1 MVNDVNEK
9 IELQNQYNSKQSE
22 LNQCT
27 WQLASLNDRIESVKS
42 LKEKFIDLKSDLEDF
57 KSKLREESRESHDY
71 WKGQLLKEHNNL
83 FKSSL
88 INGSIAT
95 YIKNI
100 DRNLDDLNTELMRLQ
115 NEAYSTEGLIG
126 SLKSSLNWISTK
138 IDNIFN

>member
-1 MVNDVNEK
+1 MNDVDER
-9 IELQNQYNSKQSE
+9 IALQNQHSSKQSE

-27 WQLASLNDRIESVKS
+27 WQLASLNDRIESIKL
-42 LKEKFIDLKSDLEDF
+42 LKEKFIDLKSDLLDF
-57 KSKLREESRESHDY
+57 KSKLKEESRESHDY
-71 WKGQLLKEHNNL
+71 WKGQLLKEHNAL

-88 INGSIAT
+88 INGSLST

-126 SLKSSLNWISTK
+126 SIKASLNWISTK
-138 IDNIFN
+138 LENIFN